1 MDPSAVL
8 DLVQQEDVHELA
20 GEMKEELERIH
31 DGLNA

>member
-20 GEMKEELERIH
+20 GEVKAKLEH
-31 DGLNA
+31 VCDGLNA